1 MQTRPFII
9 PLVFLGSLCII
20 LAVAAGLVLR
30 NALSESR
37 LAEVAVAERDRLARE
52 RDHMLIQLSDL
63 EEAYHQLGYEH
74 ELLKQELEQ
83 EQNEIARLRA
93 QLARGITARDKERY
107 QSRIQELEELL
118 EQYRS
123 EMDVLVEDNQL
134 LMMECQQ
141 MAATLNQISRQYQS
155 LEEEKNALEEQ
166 LDLARQLDI
175 SHARVTTYR
184 HGRRLQE
191 SDRARRVDVIEVCFE
206 VRENPI
212 AEAGERTVYFQVT
225 GPDGNLILD
234 DASRR
239 FSFQQDQQ
247 PYTFQSQF
255 VYQNQDKSV
264 CTRWDGGPGFVPGTH
279 QVIMYAGDK
288 KYEPL
293 FFDLR

>member
-20 LAVAAGLVLR
+20 LAVAAGLILR

-37 LAEVAVAERDRLARE
+37 MARVVVAERDWLARE

-63 EEAYHQLGYEH
+63 EEAYHQLSHEH
-74 ELLKQELEQ
+74 ELLKQEFEQ

-93 QLARGITARDKERY
+93 QLARGITARDKARY

-118 EQYRS
+118 EQYRA

-155 LEEEKNALEEQ
+155 LEEEKNTLEEQ
-166 LDLARQLDI
+166 VDLARQLDI

-191 SDRARRVDVIEVCFE
+191 SDRASRVDVIEVCFE

-212 AEAGERTVYFQVT
+212 AEAGQRTVYYRLM
-225 GPDGNLILD
+225 GPGGNLIAED
-234 DASRR
+234 VSRR
-239 FSFQQDQQ
+239 FSFQQEQLS
-247 PYTFQSQF
+247 YTFQHRF
-255 VYQNQDKSV
+255 VYQNQDKPV
-264 CTRWDGGPGFVPGTH
+264 CTRWDGVEDFAPGSY
-279 QVIMYAGDK
+279 QVIMHIGDK
-288 KYEPL
+288 KFEPL